1 MVVLGGTY
9 SMAPC
14 LIYSALFLVAVLVGG
29 LVVISAQSNRP
40 DAKAGIGHGDALL
53 RKLDGKYTPQ
63 MVVNGEEQI
72 VGSDPSGLLR
82 AIRKEG
88 QQSHVDI
95 HIATASLSRSTLSIV
110 FWVSGG
116 FPGDGAEIY
125 AILVEDA
132 ASSNVMRGKNSGR
145 TLSHASVARTITR
158 LASIQTATKST
169 IHFPLSAS
177 LQFSNHDGRH
187 SSSLPRHPDSVPS
200 LERTLHPCKARD
212 VVAVFAGVCFRR
224 RRNLSSHP
232 HSNVQFPRKAELNHE
247 AAPVAA
253 VLRKM
258 PSSPAADGAAN
269 IHVPRLRA
277 RLNQ

>member
-1 MVVLGGTY
+1 MFGGTY

-40 DAKAGIGHGDALL
+40 DAKAQGSGHGDALL

-72 VGSDPSGLLR
+72 VGSDRSGLLR

-88 QQSHVDI
+88 QQSHLDI
-95 HIATASLSRSTLSIV
+95 HIATASLSRSTLSICLGQ
-110 FWVSGG
+110 WG

-132 ASSNVMRGKNSGR
+132 ASSNVMRGENSGR

-177 LQFSNHDGRH
+177 LQFSNHGAPSHPLCPGTRIRSRPWSGH
-187 SSSLPRHPDSVPS
+187 HTPVKLETWLLSSR
-200 LERTLHPCKARD
+200 
-212 VVAVFAGVCFRR
+212 GVCFRR
-224 RRNLSSHP
+224 RRNLSNHP